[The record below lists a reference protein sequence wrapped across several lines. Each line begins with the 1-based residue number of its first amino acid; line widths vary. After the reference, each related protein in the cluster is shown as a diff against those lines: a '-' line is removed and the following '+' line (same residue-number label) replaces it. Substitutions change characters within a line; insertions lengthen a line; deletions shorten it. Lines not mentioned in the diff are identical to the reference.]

1 MNLLRPVRL
10 ILRNTENKTFF
21 NLIYTIM
28 KTDNSTQE
36 FDFQGKALSGL
47 IMLLVQVV
55 LLPVIGALPFLFF
68 EENVAW
74 GCFVPG

>member
-1 MNLLRPVRL
+1 
-10 ILRNTENKTFF
+10 
-21 NLIYTIM
+21 M